1 MWYTDKNR
9 HQKYQLI
16 REIHKGGE
24 GSIWEVQGHPY
35 LVAKIYHEDKRSETR
50 FRKLQIMIAHPP
62 HNPTQHLNHPS
73 FVWPTE
79 ILYNPQDRQPIG
91 YLMPKIQNMHPIFYA
106 FTPKSRQKIAA
117 LRNFQYKHLV
127 RIAHNIAAT
136 LAELHRANYVVGDIN
151 ELNILVNEK
160 ALVTFVDTDSFQVI
174 DPNTQ
179 EVHPCP
185 VGRLEYTPPE
195 IHKLLAQGKKFED
208 FLQEPHHDDFG
219 LAVIVFRLLME
230 GAFPFA
236 DTSGRG
242 KPMEQVELIMKGIFP
257 YDPIVQAKLGVK
269 APAHALPYEILS
281 PELQNLFKLAF
292 VNSLADERTRPK
304 AEDFKRALE
313 AYENSLKPCAKSPC
327 HWYPQHLSQCPWC
340 ARAAVLPYDPFP
352 CPQTRVKRQPALS
365 ARPHPAPS
373 QKPLS
378 PSSPTPPVS
387 FPPQAPMPTPPLSSP
402 SSPTL
407 PATFPSRAPTPAPSR
422 SYSSRPTSPP
432 SIPRK
437 APSYPSVSL
446 PSPLILGL
454 ALVALL
460 GIAAW
465 IFWPSKTYERLFD
478 DLRGCKPI
486 ALHTASKGKFIAVC
500 AEGSIAQAHLE
511 DNQLSIEDLPQ
522 GKGAISAVSL
532 SPDGRYLAVAT
543 TPEPPRSKIQVYLA
557 KSHRAPIFEAQT
569 SSSISHLAFSQTATY
584 LAAIASHALFVWS
597 VSTHKSLHAPRAEGS
612 VIGLGFVGPS
622 EILVAYEKGL
632 LEKWKMEGSQ
642 IVQVATHTLTTSIRH
657 VEFSPHGHK
666 IGVIGTDDV
675 IYLLDAGLRPFQML
689 DPPLEG
695 HEKIKSLSFS
705 PDERWI
711 AAASSRGKIWLWR
724 RNHAEPQITE
734 HFIQTAIQALAFLPD
749 GKSLLIGTRQGEIYL
764 WHFRQE

>member
-1 MWYTDKNR
+1 MRFTGRNH
-9 HQKYQLI
+9 HQKYQLT

-24 GSIWEVQGHPY
+24 GSIWEVQSHPY

-62 HNPTQHLNHPS
+62 RNPTQHLNHPS

-117 LRNFQYKHLV
+117 LRNFQHRHLV

-136 LAELHRANYVVGDIN
+136 LAELHKANYVVGDIN

-195 IHKLLAQGKKFED
+195 IYKLLAQGKKFED

-257 YDPIVQAKLGVK
+257 YDPIVQAKLGLK
-269 APAHALPYEILS
+269 APAHALLYEILS

-304 AEDFKRALE
+304 AEDFRRALE
-313 AYENSLKPCAKSPC
+313 AYENSLKPCTQSPC

-352 CPQTRVKRQPALS
+352 CPQTRVKQQPAHS

-387 FPPQAPMPTPPLSSP
+387 LPPQAPMPTPPLSSP

-407 PATFPSRAPTPAPSR
+407 PATFPSQAPTPAPSR

-437 APSYPSVSL
+437 APFYPRVSL

-500 AEGSIAQAHLE
+500 AQGSIAQAHLE
-511 DNQLSIEDLPQ
+511 DNQFSIEDLPQ

-532 SPDGRYLAVAT
+532 SPDGRYLAVAI

-557 KSHRAPIFEAQT
+557 KSHRTPIFEAQT

-584 LAAIASHALFVWS
+584 LAAIASHALSVWS
-597 VSTHKSLHAPRAEGS
+597 VSTHKSFHAPRAEGS

-632 LEKWKMEGSQ
+632 LEKWKIEGSQ

-675 IYLLDAGLRPFQML
+675 IYLLDANLRPFQML

-695 HEKIKSLSFS
+695 HEKVKSLSFS

-711 AAASSRGKIWLWR
+711 AAASSRGKVWLWQ
-724 RNHAEPQITE
+724 RNHTEPEITE

>member
-1 MWYTDKNR
+1 MWCTGRNH
-9 HQKYQLI
+9 HQKYQLT

-79 ILYNPQDRQPIG
+79 ILYNPQDRQPVG
-91 YLMPKIQNMHPIFYA
+91 YLMPKIQNMQPIFYA

-117 LRNFQYKHLV
+117 FKNFQYKHLV

-136 LAELHRANYVVGDIN
+136 LAELHKANYVVGDIN

-242 KPMEQVELIMKGIFP
+242 KPMEPIELIMQGIFP
-257 YDPIVQAKLGVK
+257 YDPIVQAKFGLI
-269 APAHALPYEILS
+269 APAHAPPYEMLS
-281 PELQNLFKLAF
+281 IELQNLFKRAF
-292 VNSLADERTRPK
+292 VDSLANERIRPK
-304 AEDFKRALE
+304 AEDFTKALE
-313 AYENSLKPCAKSPC
+313 AYENSLKPCAQSPC

-352 CPQTRVKRQPALS
+352 CPQTRVKQQPAHS
-365 ARPHPAPS
+365 ARRHPAPS
-373 QKPLS
+373 QKPLP

-387 FPPQAPMPTPPLSSP
+387 FPPQAPTPPSPHPYPSLPTSSP
-402 SSPTL
+402 S
-407 PATFPSRAPTPAPSR
+407 
-422 SYSSRPTSPP
+422 
-432 SIPRK
+432 IPQK
-437 APSYPSVSL
+437 APSYPRVSL

-454 ALVALL
+454 ALVAFI
-460 GIAAW
+460 GIVAW
-465 IFWPSKTYERLFD
+465 IFWPSKSYELLFE

-486 ALHTASKGKFIAVC
+486 ALHTAPEGRFIAVC
-500 AEGSIAQAHLE
+500 AEGSIAQGHLKG
-511 DNQLSIEDLPQ
+511 NHFSIEAPPQ
-522 GKGAISAVSL
+522 GKGSLSAISL

-543 TPEPPRSKIQVYLA
+543 TSELPRSKIQVYLA
-557 KSHRAPIFEAQT
+557 KSHRTPIFEAQT
-569 SSSISHLAFSQTATY
+569 SSLISHLAFSQTATY
-584 LAAIASHALFVWS
+584 LAAIESHALSVWS
-597 VSTHKSLHAPRAEGS
+597 VSTHKSFHAPRSEGS

-642 IVQVATHTLTTSIRH
+642 IVKVATHTLTTSIRH

-675 IYLLDAGLRPFQML
+675 IYLLDAALKPLQML

-695 HEKIKSLSFS
+695 HERIKSLSFS

-711 AAASSRGKIWLWR
+711 AGASSRGKIWLWR
-724 RNHAEPQITE
+724 RNHAEPEITE
-734 HFIQTAIQALAFLPD
+734 HFIHTAIQALTFLPD
-749 GKSLLIGTRQGEIYL
+749 GQSLLIGTRQGEIYL

>member
-1 MWYTDKNR
+1 MRFTGRNH
-9 HQKYQLI
+9 HQTYQLT

-24 GSIWEVQGHPY
+24 GSIWEVQGHPH
-35 LVAKIYHEDKRSETR
+35 LVAKIYHEDKRSAPR

-62 HNPTQHLNHPS
+62 HNPTQHLDHPS

-79 ILYNPQDRQPIG
+79 ILYNPQDRKPIG

-106 FTPKSRQKIAA
+106 FTPKDRQKIAA
-117 LRNFQYKHLV
+117 LRNFRYKHLV

-174 DPNTQ
+174 DPNTR

-185 VGRLEYTPPE
+185 VGRIEYTPPE
-195 IHKLLAQGKKFED
+195 ILQLLAQGKKFED
-208 FLQEPHHDDFG
+208 FLQKPHHDDFG

-269 APAHALPYEILS
+269 APAHVLPYEILS

-304 AEDFKRALE
+304 AEDFRRALE
-313 AYENSLKPCAKSPC
+313 AYEKSLKPCAQSPC

-340 ARAAVLPYDPFP
+340 ARAALLPYDPFP

-387 FPPQAPMPTPPLSSP
+387 LPPQAPMPTPPPSSP

-407 PATFPSRAPTPAPSR
+407 PAPVKPQAPPPPPH
-422 SYSSRPTSPP
+422 SYPSRPTSHP

-437 APSYPSVSL
+437 APSYPRVSL

-486 ALHTASKGKFIAVC
+486 ALHTASKGKFIVVC
-500 AEGSIAQAHLE
+500 AEGSIAQGHLE

-584 LAAIASHALFVWS
+584 LAAIASHALSVWS
-597 VSTHKSLHAPRAEGS
+597 VSAHKSFHAPRAEGS

-632 LEKWKMEGSQ
+632 LEKWKIEGTQ
-642 IVQVATHTLTTSIRH
+642 IVQVATHTLTTSIRL

-724 RNHAEPQITE
+724 RNHPEPEITE

-749 GKSLLIGTRQGEIYL
+749 SKSLLIGTRQGEIYL

>member
-1 MWYTDKNR
+1 MRFTGRNH
-9 HQKYQLI
+9 HQKYQLT

-79 ILYNPQDRQPIG
+79 ILYNPQDRQPVG

-106 FTPKSRQKIAA
+106 LTPKSRQTIAA
-117 LRNFQYKHLV
+117 LKNFQYKHLV

-292 VNSLADERTRPK
+292 VNSLTDERTRPK
-304 AEDFKRALE
+304 AEDFGRALE
-313 AYENSLKPCAKSPC
+313 AYENSLKPCAQSPC

-352 CPQTRVKRQPALS
+352 CPQTRVKQQPALS
-365 ARPHPAPS
+365 ARSAPS

-387 FPPQAPMPTPPLSSP
+387 LPPQAPMPTPPPSSP

-432 SIPRK
+432 SISRK

-465 IFWPSKTYERLFD
+465 IFWPSKSYERLFD

-543 TPEPPRSKIQVYLA
+543 TSEPPRSKIQVYLA
-557 KSHRAPIFEAQT
+557 RSRRTPIFEAQA

-597 VSTHKSLHAPRAEGS
+597 VSAHKSFHAPRSEGS

-642 IVQVATHTLTTSIRH
+642 IVKVATHTLTTSIRH
-657 VEFSPHGHK
+657 IEFSPHGHK
-666 IGVIGTDDV
+666 IGLIGTDDV
-675 IYLLDAGLRPFQML
+675 IYLLDADLRPLQML

-695 HEKIKSLSFS
+695 HEKIKSLAFS

-711 AAASSRGKIWLWR
+711 AGASSRGKVWLWR
-724 RNHAEPQITE
+724 RNHAEPEITE
-734 HFIQTAIQALAFLPD
+734 HFIHTAIQALTFLPD
-749 GKSLLIGTRQGEIYL
+749 GKSLLLGTRQGEIYL

>member
-9 HQKYQLI
+9 HQKYQLT
-16 REIHKGGE
+16 REIHRGGE
-24 GSIWEVQGHPY
+24 GSIWEVQGHPH
-35 LVAKIYHEDKRSETR
+35 LVAKIYHEDKRSAPR

-79 ILYNPQDRQPIG
+79 ILYNPQHRQPIG
-91 YLMPKIQNMHPIFYA
+91 YLMPKIQNMHPIFHA

-117 LRNFQYKHLV
+117 LRNFQYRHLV

-174 DPNTQ
+174 DPNTR

-185 VGRLEYTPPE
+185 VGRVEYTPPE
-195 IHKLLAQGKKFED
+195 ILKLLAQGKKFQD

-242 KPMEQVELIMKGIFP
+242 KPMDQVELIMQGIFP
-257 YDPIVQAKLGVK
+257 YDPIVQTKLRVK
-269 APAHALPYEILS
+269 APAHAPPYEMLS
-281 PELQNLFKLAF
+281 IELQNLFKRAF
-292 VNSLADERTRPK
+292 VDSSANERIRPK
-304 AEDFKRALE
+304 AEDFTRALE
-313 AYENSLKPCAKSPC
+313 AYENSLKPCAQSPC
-327 HWYPQHLSQCPWC
+327 HSYPQHLSQCPWC

-352 CPQTRVKRQPALS
+352 CPQTRVKQQPALS

-387 FPPQAPMPTPPLSSP
+387 LPPQAPTPAPPLSSP
-402 SSPTL
+402 SSPTP
-407 PATFPSRAPTPAPSR
+407 PATFPSQAPTPPSPH
-422 SYSSRPTSPP
+422 SYPSLPTSSP
-432 SIPRK
+432 SIPQK
-437 APSYPSVSL
+437 APSYPRVSL

-454 ALVALL
+454 ALVAFI

-465 IFWPSKTYERLFD
+465 IFWPSKSYELLFE
-478 DLRGCKPI
+478 DLQGCKPI
-486 ALHTASKGKFIAVC
+486 ALHTASEGKFIAVC
-500 AEGSIAQAHLE
+500 DEGSIAQGHLE
-511 DNQLSIEDLPQ
+511 DSQFSIENLPQ
-522 GKGAISAVSL
+522 EKGAISAISL

-543 TPEPPRSKIQVYLA
+543 TSEPPRSKIQVYLA
-557 KSHRAPIFEAQT
+557 RSRRTPIFEAQA

-584 LAAIASHALFVWS
+584 LAAIASHALSVWS
-597 VSTHKSLHAPRAEGS
+597 VSTHKSFHAPRAEGS

-632 LEKWKMEGSQ
+632 LEKWKIEGSQ
-642 IVQVATHTLTTSIRH
+642 IVRVATHTLTTSIRH
-657 VEFSPHGHK
+657 IEFSPHGHK

-675 IYLLDAGLRPFQML
+675 IYLLDAGLRPLQML

-695 HEKIKSLSFS
+695 HEKVKSLSFS

-724 RNHAEPQITE
+724 RNHAEPEITE

-764 WHFRQE
+764 WHFRQD

>member
-1 MWYTDKNR
+1 
-9 HQKYQLI
+9 
-16 REIHKGGE
+16 
-24 GSIWEVQGHPY
+24 
-35 LVAKIYHEDKRSETR
+35 
-50 FRKLQIMIAHPP
+50 
-62 HNPTQHLNHPS
+62 
-73 FVWPTE
+73 
-79 ILYNPQDRQPIG
+79 
-91 YLMPKIQNMHPIFYA
+91 MPKIQNMHPIFYA
-106 FTPKSRQKIAA
+106 FTPKSRQNIAA

-195 IHKLLAQGKKFED
+195 IHKLLAQGKRFED

-242 KPMEQVELIMKGIFP
+242 NPMEQVELIMKGIFP

-269 APAHALPYEILS
+269 APAHAPPYEMLS
-281 PELQNLFKLAF
+281 IELQNLFKRAF
-292 VNSLADERTRPK
+292 VDSLANERIRPK
-304 AEDFKRALE
+304 AEDFTRALE
-313 AYENSLKPCAKSPC
+313 AYENSLRPCAQSPC

-352 CPQTRVKRQPALS
+352 CPQTRVKQQPAHS

-373 QKPLS
+373 QKPLP

-387 FPPQAPMPTPPLSSP
+387 LPPQAPMPTPPLSSP

-407 PATFPSRAPTPAPSR
+407 PAPFPSRAPTPAPSR

-432 SIPRK
+432 SLPRK
-437 APSYPSVSL
+437 APSYPRVSL

-465 IFWPSKTYERLFD
+465 IFWPSKSYELLFE

-486 ALHTASKGKFIAVC
+486 ALHTASEGRFIAVC
-500 AEGSIAQAHLE
+500 DEGSIAHGHLE
-511 DNQLSIEDLPQ
+511 DSQFSIENLPQ
-522 GKGAISAVSL
+522 EKGSISAISL
-532 SPDGRYLAVAT
+532 SPNGRYLAVAT
-543 TPEPPRSKIQVYLA
+543 TSEPPRSKIQVYLA

-584 LAAIASHALFVWS
+584 LAAIASHALSVWS
-597 VSTHKSLHAPRAEGS
+597 VSTHKSFHARRAEGS

-632 LEKWKMEGSQ
+632 LEKWKMEGPQ
-642 IVQVATHTLTTSIRH
+642 IVKVATHTLTTSIRH
-657 VEFSPHGHK
+657 IEFSPHGHK

-675 IYLLDAGLRPFQML
+675 IYLLDADLRPLQML

-695 HEKIKSLSFS
+695 HEKIKSLAFS

-711 AAASSRGKIWLWR
+711 AAASSRGKVWLWR
-724 RNHAEPQITE
+724 RNHEEPEITE
-734 HFIQTAIQALAFLPD
+734 HFIHTAIQALTFLPD

-764 WHFRQE
+764 WHFRQD

>member
-1 MWYTDKNR
+1 MRFTGRNR
-9 HQKYQLI
+9 HQKYQLN
-16 REIHKGGE
+16 RKIHAGGE

-35 LVAKIYHEDKRSETR
+35 LVAKIYHEDKSSAPR

-62 HNPTQHLNHPS
+62 HNPTQNLNHPS

-91 YLMPKIQNMHPIFYA
+91 YLMPKIQNMHPIIYA

-117 LRNFQYKHLV
+117 LRNFQYRHLV

-257 YDPIVQAKLGVK
+257 YDPIVQAKLGLK

-281 PELQNLFKLAF
+281 PGLQNLFKLAF

-313 AYENSLKPCAKSPC
+313 AYENSLKQCAQSPC
-327 HWYPQHLSQCPWC
+327 HWYPQHLSKCPWC

-352 CPQTRVKRQPALS
+352 CPQTRVKQPPAHS

-387 FPPQAPMPTPPLSSP
+387 LPPQAPMPTPPLSSP
-402 SSPTL
+402 SSPAL

-422 SYSSRPTSPP
+422 SYSSRSTSPP

-437 APSYPSVSL
+437 APSYPRVSL

-465 IFWPSKTYERLFD
+465 IFWPSKSYELLFE

-569 SSSISHLAFSQTATY
+569 SSFISHLAFSQTATY
-584 LAAIASHALFVWS
+584 LAVIASHALSVWS
-597 VSTHKSLHAPRAEGS
+597 VSTHKSFHAPRAEGS

-632 LEKWKMEGSQ
+632 LEKWKIEGSQ

-657 VEFSPHGHK
+657 VELSPHGHK

-675 IYLLDAGLRPFQML
+675 IYLLDAGLKPLQML

-695 HEKIKSLSFS
+695 HEKVKSLSFS

-711 AAASSRGKIWLWR
+711 AAASSRGKVWLWR
-724 RNHAEPQITE
+724 RNHAEPEITE

-764 WHFRQE
+764 WHFR

>member
-9 HQKYQLI
+9 HQKYQLA

-35 LVAKIYHEDKRSETR
+35 LVAKIYHEDKRSAPR

-195 IHKLLAQGKKFED
+195 IHKILAQGKKFED

-257 YDPIVQAKLGVK
+257 YDPIVQAKLGLI

-304 AEDFKRALE
+304 AEDLKRALE
-313 AYENSLKPCAKSPC
+313 AYENSLKPCAQSPC

-352 CPQTRVKRQPALS
+352 CPQTRVKQQPALS
-365 ARPHPAPS
+365 ARSAPS

-387 FPPQAPMPTPPLSSP
+387 LPPQAPMPTPPPSSP

-437 APSYPSVSL
+437 APSYPSVSP

-460 GIAAW
+460 GIVAW

-543 TPEPPRSKIQVYLA
+543 TSEPPRSKIQVYLA
-557 KSHRAPIFEAQT
+557 KSHRTPIFEAQT

-584 LAAIASHALFVWS
+584 LAAIASHALSVWS
-597 VSTHKSLHAPRAEGS
+597 VSTHKSFHAPRAEGS

-632 LEKWKMEGSQ
+632 LEKWKIEGTQ

-724 RNHAEPQITE
+724 RNHAEPEITE

-764 WHFRQE
+764 WHFRQD

>member
-1 MWYTDKNR
+1 MWCTGRNH
-9 HQKYQLI
+9 HQNYQLT

-24 GSIWEVQGHPY
+24 GSIWEAQGHPY
-35 LVAKIYHEDKRSETR
+35 LVAKIYHEDKRSEIR

-79 ILYNPQDRQPIG
+79 ILYNPQDRQPVG

-117 LRNFQYKHLV
+117 FKNFQYKHLV

-136 LAELHRANYVVGDIN
+136 LAELHKANYVVGDIN

-269 APAHALPYEILS
+269 APAHALPYEIIS

-313 AYENSLKPCAKSPC
+313 AYENSLKPCAQSPC

-352 CPQTRVKRQPALS
+352 CPQTRVKQQPALS
-365 ARPHPAPS
+365 ARSAPS

-378 PSSPTPPVS
+378 PSPPTPPVS
-387 FPPQAPMPTPPLSSP
+387 LPSQAPMPTPPLSSP

-407 PATFPSRAPTPAPSR
+407 PATFPSRTPTPAPSR

-437 APSYPSVSL
+437 APSYPRVSL

-465 IFWPSKTYERLFD
+465 IFWPSKSYERLFD
-478 DLRGCKPI
+478 DLRGCRPI

-500 AEGSIAQAHLE
+500 AEGSIAQGHLE
-511 DNQLSIEDLPQ
+511 DSQFSIEKLSQ
-522 GKGAISAVSL
+522 EKGAISAISL
-532 SPDGRYLAVAT
+532 SPNGRYLAVAT

-557 KSHRAPIFEAQT
+557 KSRRTLIFEAQA

-584 LAAIASHALFVWS
+584 LAAIESHALSVWS
-597 VSTHKSLHAPRAEGS
+597 VSTHKSFHAPRSEGS

-632 LEKWKMEGSQ
+632 LEKWKIEGSQ
-642 IVQVATHTLTTSIRH
+642 IVQVATRTLTTSIRH

-695 HEKIKSLSFS
+695 HEKVKSLSFS
-705 PDERWI
+705 PHERWI
-711 AAASSRGKIWLWR
+711 AAASSRGKVWLWR
-724 RNHAEPQITE
+724 RNYAEPEITE

-764 WHFRQE
+764 WHFRQD

>member
-9 HQKYQLI
+9 HKNYQLT

-79 ILYNPQDRQPIG
+79 ILYHPQARQPVG
-91 YLMPKIQNMHPIFYA
+91 YLMPKIQNMHPIIYA

-117 LRNFQYKHLV
+117 FKNFHYKHLV

-242 KPMEQVELIMKGIFP
+242 NPMQQVELIMKGIFP
-257 YDPIVQAKLGVK
+257 YDPIVQTKLRLK
-269 APAHALPYEILS
+269 APAHAPPYEMLS
-281 PELQNLFKLAF
+281 IELQNLFKQAF
-292 VNSLADERTRPK
+292 VDSLANERIRPK
-304 AEDFKRALE
+304 AEDFTKALE
-313 AYENSLKPCAKSPC
+313 AYENSLKPCAQSPC

-340 ARAAVLPYDPFP
+340 AREVLLGYDPFP
-352 CPQTRVKRQPALS
+352 CPQTRVKQQPAHS
-365 ARPHPAPS
+365 ARRHPAPS
-373 QKPLS
+373 QKPLP
-378 PSSPTPPVS
+378 PSSPIPPVS
-387 FPPQAPMPTPPLSSP
+387 FPPQAPTPTPPLSSP
-402 SSPTL
+402 SSPTP
-407 PATFPSRAPTPAPSR
+407 PAPFPSRAPTPAPSR

-437 APSYPSVSL
+437 APSFPRVSL

-454 ALVALL
+454 ALVAFI
-460 GIAAW
+460 GIVAW
-465 IFWPSKTYERLFD
+465 IFWPSKSYELLFE

-486 ALHTASKGKFIAVC
+486 ALHTASEGRFIAIC
-500 AEGSIAQAHLE
+500 AEGSIAQGHLE

-543 TPEPPRSKIQVYLA
+543 TSEPPRSKIQVYLA
-557 KSHRAPIFEAQT
+557 KSHRTPIFEAQT
-569 SSSISHLAFSQTATY
+569 SSPISHLAFSQTATY
-584 LAAIASHALFVWS
+584 LAAIESHALSIWS
-597 VSTHKSLHAPRAEGS
+597 VSTHKSFHAPRSEGS

-642 IVQVATHTLTTSIRH
+642 IVKVATYTLTTSIRH

-675 IYLLDAGLRPFQML
+675 IYLLDADLRLLQML

-695 HEKIKSLSFS
+695 HEKIKSLAFS

-711 AAASSRGKIWLWR
+711 AAASSRGKVWLWR
-724 RNHAEPQITE
+724 RNHAEPEITE
-734 HFIQTAIQALAFLPD
+734 HFIHTAIQALAFLPD
-749 GKSLLIGTRQGEIYL
+749 GQSLLIGTRQGEIYL
-764 WHFRQE
+764 WHFRQD

>member
-9 HQKYQLI
+9 HQKYQVT

-62 HNPTQHLNHPS
+62 KNPTQHLNHPS

-91 YLMPKIQNMHPIFYA
+91 YLMPKIQNMHPIIHA
-106 FTPKSRQKIAA
+106 FTPKSRQNIAA

-236 DTSGRG
+236 DTSGRDE
-242 KPMEQVELIMKGIFP
+242 PMEQVELIMKGIFP
-257 YDPIVQAKLGVK
+257 YDPIVQAKLGLI
-269 APAHALPYEILS
+269 APAHALPYEIIS

-304 AEDFKRALE
+304 AEDFKRALQ
-313 AYENSLKPCAKSPC
+313 AYENSLKQCAQSPC

-352 CPQTRVKRQPALS
+352 CPQTRVKQQPALS
-365 ARPHPAPS
+365 ARSAPS

-387 FPPQAPMPTPPLSSP
+387 FPPQAPPPPPP
-402 SSPTL
+402 SYP
-407 PATFPSRAPTPAPSR
+407 
-422 SYSSRPTSPP
+422 SRPTSHPSRPTPPP

-437 APSYPSVSL
+437 APSYPRVSL

-486 ALHTASKGKFIAVC
+486 ALHTASEGKFIAVC

-584 LAAIASHALFVWS
+584 LAAIESHALSIWS
-597 VSTHKSLHAPRAEGS
+597 VSTHKSFHAPRAEGS

-632 LEKWKMEGSQ
+632 LEKWKIAGSQ
-642 IVQVATHTLTTSIRH
+642 IVRVATHTLTTSIRH

-695 HEKIKSLSFS
+695 HEKVKSLSFS

-724 RNHAEPQITE
+724 RNHAEPEITE

-764 WHFRQE
+764 WHFRQD

>member
-1 MWYTDKNR
+1 MRFTGRNH
-9 HQKYQLI
+9 HQSYQLT

-79 ILYNPQDRQPIG
+79 ILYNPQDGQPIG
-91 YLMPKIQNMHPIFYA
+91 YLMPKIQNMHPILHA

-117 LRNFQYKHLV
+117 FKNFQYKHLV

-304 AEDFKRALE
+304 AEDFRRALE
-313 AYENSLKPCAKSPC
+313 AYENSLKPCAQSPC

-352 CPQTRVKRQPALS
+352 CPQTRVKQQPALS
-365 ARPHPAPS
+365 ARSAPS

-387 FPPQAPMPTPPLSSP
+387 LPPQAPMPTPPLSSP

-407 PATFPSRAPTPAPSR
+407 PATFPSRAPTPAPH
-422 SYSSRPTSPP
+422 SYPSRPTSPP

-437 APSYPSVSL
+437 APSYPRVSL

-460 GIAAW
+460 GIVAW
-465 IFWPSKTYERLFD
+465 IFWPSKSYERLFD

-543 TPEPPRSKIQVYLA
+543 TTPEPPRSKIQVYLA

-584 LAAIASHALFVWS
+584 LAAIASHALSVWS
-597 VSTHKSLHAPRAEGS
+597 VSTHKSFHAPRAEGS

-632 LEKWKMEGSQ
+632 LEKWKIEGTQ

-675 IYLLDAGLRPFQML
+675 IYLLDADLRPFQML

-695 HEKIKSLSFS
+695 HEKVKSLSFS

-724 RNHAEPQITE
+724 RNHAEPEITE

-749 GKSLLIGTRQGEIYL
+749 GKSLLIGTRKGEIYL